1 MMIFINA
8 VYKENVFPRE
18 YALNFL
24 KLLNPIAPHITE
36 ELWEKLGNDNV
47 IANEIWPSYDE
58 EKTINKTLEIGVQVN
73 GKLRGTINVE
83 KDASKEVLENLAL
96 NEENVIKHI
105 EGKTI
110 VKVIVVPNRIVNIV
124 VK

>member
-1 MMIFINA
+1 MIFINA

-47 IANEIWPSYDE
+47 IANEMWPSYDE

-96 NEENVIKHI
+96 NEENVIRHI